1 MGECAFSFLPLNF
14 LLMKIFEIKR
24 LIKYFNVQK
33 MAAIFF
39 LLLIVS
45 AYHIT
50 FKQFNPI
57 EINKENILNVVKNH
71 QEEGITTLAIT
82 SLPFWLSLR
91 DKITNEDN

>member
-1 MGECAFSFLPLNF
+1 
-14 LLMKIFEIKR
+14 MKIFEIKP

-39 LLLIVS
+39 LLLIVT

-91 DKITNEDN
+91 DKLANEDN